1 MPTSLR
7 DRLGAVT
14 GVVYVVLVLAG
25 NTIATAG
32 IPQPD
37 HATGEQA
44 LAAAAHQASS
54 PSAVV
59 GFALETLSFVAFMF
73 FLGYLSDVL
82 RRRTSTVTS
91 GTAAG
96 AAVVAGVVMLAVKL
110 GSAAPM
116 GALFLDRAR
125 IGPALAQ
132 VLNDVNGVAFVVSWL
147 PFAVFVAATAA
158 ALHRVALVGRP
169 TAYVGLALGVAGVV
183 LAVIGMNDPVGATPM
198 GFLLGLLW
206 LLVVS
211 VRLTVRPGTRRRRVG
226 TDSAVADTHV
236 AARV

>member
-14 GVVYVVLVLAG
+14 GAVYVVLVLAG

-32 IPQPD
+32 VPQPD

-44 LAAAAHQASS
+44 LAAAAQQVSS
-54 PSAVV
+54 LSAVV
-59 GFALETLSFVAFMF
+59 GFALEMLSFVAFMF
-73 FLGYLSDVL
+73 FLGHLSDVL
-82 RRRTSTVTS
+82 RRRTSTVMS

-132 VLNDVNGVAFVVSWL
+132 VLNDVNGAAFVISWL

-158 ALHRVALVGRP
+158 ALHRVGLVGRP
-169 TAYVGLALGVAGVV
+169 TAYLGLVAGIAGVV
-183 LAVIGMNDPVGATPM
+183 LAVIGMNDPVAATPM

-211 VRLTVRPGTRRRRVG
+211 VRLTVRPGTRRHRVG
-226 TDSAVADTHV
+226 TDSAVADTHL